1 LSQVTSGIGRAPGAG
16 KGRRLWREISNYK
29 YIYMLILPGI
39 LFFIIFSY
47 TPMYGII
54 LAFKKFMYNKGIT
67 GSPWVGFTNFDVLFR
82 NADFWRAVKNTLI
95 ISFGNILFG
104 FPVPIILSL
113 MLNELR
119 SFKFKKVS
127 QTVLYLPH
135 FISWVIMAGLI
146 YNMFSV
152 TNGAVGKVMY
162 SWFGIE
168 PARILGN
175 PACFRTLVYISNIWK
190 NSGWGTIIYL
200 AAISG
205 VNPELYESAVLDGAS
220 RFKQMIYITLP
231 SLAFAISINLI
242 LDMGG
247 VMNAGFDQIFNL
259 YDPGVYKVG
268 DIIDT
273 YVYRIG
279 IQNAQYEMSTA
290 VGLFKSVINCILLV
304 TANKITNMLG
314 QEGLF

>member
-1 LSQVTSGIGRAPGAG
+1 VGQANTGIKKSPKAG
-16 KGRRLWREISNYK
+16 KKRDLWRDVVNYK
-29 YIYMLILPGI
+29 YIYLLILPGM
-39 LFFIIFSY
+39 LFFIIFNY
-47 TPMYGII
+47 MPMYGII

-67 GSPWVGFTNFDVLFR
+67 GSPWVGFNNFAVLFK

-95 ISFGNILFG
+95 ISFGKIIYG
-104 FPVPIILSL
+104 FPVPIILAL
-113 MLNELR
+113 MLNELK
-119 SFKFKKVS
+119 SQKFKKS
-127 QTVLYLPH
+127 TQTVLYLPH

-168 PARILGN
+168 PKRILGN
-175 PACFRTLVYISNIWK
+175 PAYFRTLVYLSDIWK
-190 NSGWGTIIYL
+190 GAGWGTIIYL

-205 VNPELYESAVLDGAS
+205 VNPELYESAVLDGAN
-220 RFKQMIYITLP
+220 RLQQTIYITIP
-231 SLAFAISINLI
+231 SLSFAISINLI
-242 LDMGG
+242 LAVGG

-259 YDPGVYKVG
+259 YDPGVYQVG

-273 YVYRIG
+273 YVYRLG

-290 VGLFKSVINCILLV
+290 VGLFKSVINCALLV
-304 TANKITNMLG
+304 TANKVTNMLG